1 MNKKVIVGV
10 VVGIVVVAVGL
21 YVWQLQREAA
31 KWKQAKE
38 IVEENFS
45 KEDGVTKTHLVSMV
59 NAPLDKVQNAL
70 WDVEHSA
77 QMVENVHKSDLVKQQ
92 GDTKTVDINLQAL
105 NLPLQHYVMEFT
117 LHPAEHRI
125 SFKTVQSQTQD
136 LEGSYQLEAS
146 PDGARTPC
154 RWASARRT
162 ALGALWPGIRECSW
176 VRLVETDASGKRAG
190 FAPLVICASS
200 VCLPVLGCSGAELRR
215 DLGAG
220 VDQALHGLD
229 RLDEHGALGRVE
241 IDLHDPLRTA
251 RADDHRH
258 ADVQAFD
265 AVLAVQIRG
274 ASPKVMRGNFQYI
287 QLIHH
292 LEILFSIRKFH
303 IPYNVFIKFFKDHF
317 GHRKTCNYS
326 LCFSHQYGC
335 FVLFGRY

>member
-146 PDGARTPC
+146 PDGARTRIVYESKARDKVSVPFPESVLN
-154 RWASARRT
+154 SAN
-162 ALGALWPGIRECSW
+162 RETF
-176 VRLVETDASGKRAG
+176 VNT
-190 FAPLVICASS
+190 
-200 VCLPVLGCSGAELRR
+200 
-215 DLGAG
+215 
-220 VDQALHGLD
+220 
-229 RLDEHGALGRVE
+229 
-241 IDLHDPLRTA
+241 
-251 RADDHRH
+251 
-258 ADVQAFD
+258 
-265 AVLAVQIRG
+265 IRG
-274 ASPKVMRGNFQYI
+274 VEKYTGAAPAVK
-287 QLIHH
+287 
-292 LEILFSIRKFH
+292 E
-303 IPYNVFIKFFKDHF
+303 
-317 GHRKTCNYS
+317 
-326 LCFSHQYGC
+326 
-335 FVLFGRY
+335 